1 MAASW
6 RTTLIRKSKKK
17 ANSCIQDVEQ
27 VLKYFHG
34 LRPGMQ
40 EYTYENGRQ
49 AELFALEGT
58 IPIKFRDVTYN
69 IPVCVLLQE
78 GHPEVV
84 PLVYVRPTRSM
95 VIKASPYVDRN
106 GKVDHPYLHKWNYK
120 SSNINTLLQEL
131 CKIFAQHPPVYAIS
145 RGPSSSTLQQSQRN
159 SQQGTRPLGSM
170 SQNPPAQGSITD
182 ESKKECIIC
191 MGEEPNSVLIPC
203 GHLGLCITC
212 AREVQRNSKRCP
224 VCRADINQ
232 VHQVYE
238 S

>member
-1 MAASW
+1 MFKIIFLHW
-6 RTTLIRKSKKK
+6 QKK
-17 ANSCIQDVEQ
+17 ANSCVKDVEQ

-34 LRPGMQ
+34 LRPGIQ

-49 AELFALEGT
+49 TELFAMEGT
-58 IPIKFRDVTYN
+58 IPIKIKGVTYN

-84 PLVYVRPTRSM
+84 PLVYVRPTSSM
-95 VIKASPYVDRN
+95 AIKVSPYVDAN
-106 GKVDHPYLHKWNYK
+106 GKVYHPYLHKWNYK

-131 CKIFAQHPPVYAIS
+131 CRIFTQNPPVYTIS
-145 RGPSSSTLQQSQRN
+145 RGPSNSISQQSHGNGHQDA
-159 SQQGTRPLGSM
+159 RPSGSLC
-170 SQNPPAQGSITD
+170 QDPPAQGSKSD

-191 MGEEPNSVLIPC
+191 MSKEPNSVLIPC
-203 GHLGLCITC
+203 GHLGLCMAC
-212 AREVQRNSKRCP
+212 AREIQRNSKQCP
-224 VCRADINQ
+224 VCRSVIDQ